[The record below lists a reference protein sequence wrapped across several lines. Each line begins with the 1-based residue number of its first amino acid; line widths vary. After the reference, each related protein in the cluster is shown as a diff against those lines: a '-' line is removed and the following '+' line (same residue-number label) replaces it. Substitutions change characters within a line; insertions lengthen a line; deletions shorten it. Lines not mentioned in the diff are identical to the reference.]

1 MAASSN
7 FTENAEKFK
16 NIFEKLCR
24 TIIIELYYIMINVKK
39 GKLCIKNQP
48 FFLKSVALFK
58 NRINSEIRKNK
69 NPNIIVFFKAMNYL
83 SDFNIKL
90 IKKEM

>member
-1 MAASSN
+1 MAGSSN

-48 FFLKSVALFK
+48 FFLKSVELFK

-69 NPNIIVFFKAMNYL
+69 NPNIIVFFQSHELFKR
-83 SDFNIKL
+83 F
-90 IKKEM
+90 